1 MYQNE
6 ILPYMNISTLDSQL
20 RLAENETTPLSQCI
34 QRYLGGAISSQ
45 EMITS
50 LNRILYMITMENR

>member
-1 MYQNE
+1 MYQNG

-20 RLAENETTPLSQCI
+20 RLVENETTPISQCI
-34 QRYLGGAISSQ
+34 QRYLEGAIGSK

-50 LNRILYMITMENR
+50 LNRLVYMITMENR